1 MSITESCVNVTA
13 LTILRNTTALGLPF
27 FFPMVQKHEPS
38 VYSQFWAFPRDT
50 LTVTL
55 WPVHPSTPTFAS
67 SQWDS
72 PSPAGW
78 YARRS
83 EVGMH
88 RDLHT
93 LSEDFTL
100 TFQELSEARVR
111 AGSRSWRITIFCLRI
126 SSLCRAS

>member
-1 MSITESCVNVTA
+1 MSNTGSRVNITA
-13 LTILRNTTALGLPF
+13 LTILRTPLGWAFLSS
-27 FFPMVQKHEPS
+27 FPWFKSRPS